1 MCPEKMCECFEELMN
16 EVNEI
21 ETKVDGGKLTNK
33 EVKRNNKEESMA
45 AMKSRGW
52 AIKLERQN

>member
-1 MCPEKMCECFEELMN
+1 MN